1 MLATS
6 APLVAVELIATSIWV
21 GGMVCLAI
29 VAKAARGVLDESSQV
44 TFFRAVGRRYGMVGT
59 ASLLIAIAAGLA
71 LSRPPSS
78 WSRTIDAA
86 AVLDGVLVV
95 ATIAGMMQARAMT
108 ALRRKLIANTRD
120 SSTAVA
126 LRRGRLLAN
135 GIRGVMALMTLA
147 IVILAAFAVTH

>member
-6 APLVAVELIATSIWV
+6 APLVAVELISASIWV
-21 GGMVCLAI
+21 GGMACLAI

-44 TFFRAVGRRYGMVGT
+44 AFFRAVGRRYGIVGT

-71 LSRPPSS
+71 LSWPPSS

-86 AVLDGVLVV
+86 LVLAGVLVV
-95 ATIAGMMQARAMT
+95 ATVAGMTQARAMT
-108 ALRRKLIANTRD
+108 ALRRKVITNPGD
-120 SSTAVA
+120 SATVRA

-135 GIRGVMALMTLA
+135 GIRGLMALLTP
-147 IVILAAFAVTH
+147 VSYTHLRAH

>member
-6 APLVAVELIATSIWV
+6 APLVAVELITASIWV

-44 TFFRAVGRRYGMVGT
+44 AFFRAVGRRYGMVGT
-59 ASLLIAIAAGLA
+59 ASLLIAIAASLA
-71 LSRPPSS
+71 LSLPPSS

-86 AVLDGVLVV
+86 AVLASVLVV

-135 GIRGVMALMTLA
+135 GIRGLMALMTLA

>member
-6 APLVAVELIATSIWV
+6 APLVAVELIAASIWV
-21 GGMVCLAI
+21 GGMVCIAI

-44 TFFRAVGRRYGMVGT
+44 AFFRAVGRRYGMVGT

-71 LSRPPSS
+71 LSWPPSS

-86 AVLDGVLVV
+86 VVLAGVLAV

-108 ALRRKLIANTRD
+108 ALRRKLIANAGD

-135 GIRGVMALMTLA
+135 GIRGLMALMTLA
-147 IVILAAFAVTH
+147 IVIFAAFAVAH

>member
-6 APLVAVELIATSIWV
+6 APLVAVELITASIWV

-44 TFFRAVGRRYGMVGT
+44 AFFRAVGRRYGMVGT
-59 ASLLIAIAAGLA
+59 ASLLIAIAASLA
-71 LSRPPSS
+71 LSLPPSS

-86 AVLDGVLVV
+86 AVLASVLVV

-108 ALRRKLIANTRD
+108 ALRRKLIANPRD
-120 SSTAVA
+120 SSTAVG

-135 GIRGVMALMTLA
+135 GIRGLMALMTLA

>member
-6 APLVAVELIATSIWV
+6 APLVAVELITASIWV

-44 TFFRAVGRRYGMVGT
+44 AFFRAVGRRYGMVGT

-71 LSRPPSS
+71 LSWPVSS

-86 AVLDGVLVV
+86 AVLVGVLVV

-108 ALRRKLIANTRD
+108 ALRRKLIANPRD

-135 GIRGVMALMTLA
+135 GIRGLMALMTLA

>member
-6 APLVAVELIATSIWV
+6 APLVAVELIAASIWV

-44 TFFRAVGRRYGMVGT
+44 AFFRAVGRRYGMVGT

-71 LSRPPSS
+71 LSWPPSS

-86 AVLDGVLVV
+86 ALLAGFLVV

-108 ALRRKLIANTRD
+108 ALRRKLIANPRD

-135 GIRGVMALMTLA
+135 GIRGLMALTTLA

>member
-6 APLVAVELIATSIWV
+6 APLVAVEMIAASIWV

-44 TFFRAVGRRYGMVGT
+44 AFFRAVGRRYGMVGT

-71 LSRPPSS
+71 LSWPPSS

-86 AVLDGVLVV
+86 VVLAGVLVV

-108 ALRRKLIANTRD
+108 ALRRKLIANAGD

-135 GIRGVMALMTLA
+135 GIRGLMALMTLA
-147 IVILAAFAVTH
+147 IVILAAFAVAH

>member
-6 APLVAVELIATSIWV
+6 APLVAVELITASIWV

-44 TFFRAVGRRYGMVGT
+44 AFFRAVGRRYGMVGT
-59 ASLLIAIAAGLA
+59 ASLLIAIAASLA
-71 LSRPPSS
+71 LSLPPSS

-86 AVLDGVLVV
+86 AVLASVLVV

-135 GIRGVMALMTLA
+135 GIRGLMALVTLA

>member
-6 APLVAVELIATSIWV
+6 APLVAVELIAASIWV
-21 GGMVCLAI
+21 GGMVCIAI
-29 VAKAARGVLDESSQV
+29 VAKAVRGVLDESSQV
-44 TFFRAVGRRYGMVGT
+44 AFFRAVGRRYGMVGT

-71 LSRPPSS
+71 LSWPPSS
-78 WSRTIDAA
+78 WSRTIEA
-86 AVLDGVLVV
+86 AVVLAGVLVV

-108 ALRRKLIANTRD
+108 ALRRKLIANAGD

-135 GIRGVMALMTLA
+135 GIRGLMALMTLA
-147 IVILAAFAVTH
+147 IVILAAFAVAH

>member
-6 APLVAVELIATSIWV
+6 TPLVAFELIAASIWV

-44 TFFRAVGRRYGMVGT
+44 AFFRAVGRRYGMVGT
-59 ASLLIAIAAGLA
+59 TSLLIAIAAGLA
-71 LSRPPSS
+71 LSWPPSS
-78 WSRTIDAA
+78 WSRAIDAA
-86 AVLDGVLVV
+86 AVLAGVLVV

-108 ALRRKLIANTRD
+108 ALRRKLIANPRD

-135 GIRGVMALMTLA
+135 GIRGLMALMTLA

>member
-6 APLVAVELIATSIWV
+6 APLVAVELIAASIWV
-21 GGMVCLAI
+21 GGMVCIAI

-44 TFFRAVGRRYGMVGT
+44 AFFRAVGRRYGIVGT

-71 LSRPPSS
+71 LSWPPSS

-86 AVLDGVLVV
+86 VVLAGVLVV

-108 ALRRKLIANTRD
+108 ALRRKLIANAGD

-135 GIRGVMALMTLA
+135 GIRGLMALMTLA
-147 IVILAAFAVTH
+147 IVILAAFAVAH

>member
-6 APLVAVELIATSIWV
+6 APLVAVELITASIWV

-44 TFFRAVGRRYGMVGT
+44 AFFRAVGRRYGMVGT

-71 LSRPPSS
+71 LSWPPSS

-86 AVLDGVLVV
+86 LVLAGVLAVSTV
-95 ATIAGMMQARAMT
+95 AGMTQARAMT
-108 ALRRKLIANTRD
+108 ALRRKVITNPGD
-120 SSTAVA
+120 SATEGA

-135 GIRGVMALMTLA
+135 GIRGLMALMTLA
-147 IVILAAFAVTH
+147 IVILAAFAVAH

>member
-1 MLATS
+1 MLAIS
-6 APLVAVELIATSIWV
+6 APLVAVELIAASIWV
-21 GGMVCLAI
+21 GGMVCIAI

-44 TFFRAVGRRYGMVGT
+44 AFFRAVGRRYGMVGT

-71 LSRPPSS
+71 LSWPPSS

-86 AVLDGVLVV
+86 VVLAGVLVV

-108 ALRRKLIANTRD
+108 ALRRKLIANAGD

-135 GIRGVMALMTLA
+135 GIRGLMALMTLA
-147 IVILAAFAVTH
+147 IVILAAFAVAH

>member
-6 APLVAVELIATSIWV
+6 APLVAVELIAASIWV

-44 TFFRAVGRRYGMVGT
+44 AFFRAVGRRYGMVGT

-71 LSRPPSS
+71 LSWPPSS

-86 AVLDGVLVV
+86 ALLAGVLVV

-108 ALRRKLIANTRD
+108 ALRRKLIANAGD

-135 GIRGVMALMTLA
+135 GIRGLMALMTLA
-147 IVILAAFAVTH
+147 IVILAAFAVAH

>member
-6 APLVAVELIATSIWV
+6 APLVAVELIAASIWV
-21 GGMVCLAI
+21 GGMVCIAI

-44 TFFRAVGRRYGMVGT
+44 AFFRAVGRRYGMVGT

-71 LSRPPSS
+71 LSWPPSS

-86 AVLDGVLVV
+86 ALLAGVLVV

-108 ALRRKLIANTRD
+108 ALRRKLIANAGD

-135 GIRGVMALMTLA
+135 GIRGLMALMTLA
-147 IVILAAFAVTH
+147 IVILAAFAVAH

>member
-6 APLVAVELIATSIWV
+6 APLVAVELIAASIWV
-21 GGMVCLAI
+21 GGMVCIAI

-44 TFFRAVGRRYGMVGT
+44 AFFRAVGRRYGMVGT

-71 LSRPPSS
+71 LSWPPSS

-86 AVLDGVLVV
+86 AELAGVIVV

-108 ALRRKLIANTRD
+108 ALRRKLIANAGD

-135 GIRGVMALMTLA
+135 GIRGLMALMTLA

>member
-6 APLVAVELIATSIWV
+6 APLVAVELLTASIWV
-21 GGMVCLAI
+21 GGMVCIAI

-44 TFFRAVGRRYGMVGT
+44 AFFRAVGRRYGMVGT

-71 LSRPPSS
+71 LSWPPSS

-86 AVLDGVLVV
+86 VVLAGVLVV

-108 ALRRKLIANTRD
+108 ALRRKLIANAGD

-135 GIRGVMALMTLA
+135 GIRGLMALMTLA
-147 IVILAAFAVTH
+147 IVILAAFAVAH